1 MIASATLPML
11 QQLRQDLA
19 ARFPERRDVI
29 DGALSA
35 ILAGE
40 HALIL
45 GPPDP
50 QTLCAPWPIP

>member
-1 MIASATLPML
+1 MTATATLPKL

-19 ARFPERRDVI
+19 ARFPERRAVI

-35 ILAGE
+35 ILAAE
-40 HALIL
+40 NVLLL

-50 QTLCAPWPIP
+50 QTLCATSPTI